1 MLEKMNKTNILLTM
15 ILLILVVFNLSIYN
29 KKILTPTINNNKV
42 KKEYEEMVNK
52 YAQEQQEEN
61 LQDDEMSQEE
71 IDKEQLVN
79 LKSMGEEDRMY
90 TYFYQYIT
98 MIESGRYEDAYN
110 ILYADFKN
118 QYFPTLD
125 SFTSYIQ
132 TRYPSFMSVQYNGIE
147 RQGEYYILT
156 VLIGS
161 AVANEDNTTLQQKFI
176 IHEKDFNDFEL
187 SFQVM

>member
-1 MLEKMNKTNILLTM
+1 MFEKMDKTNLLLAIITLV
-15 ILLILVVFNLSIYN
+15 LLVCNLSICIN
-29 KKILTPTINNNKV
+29 KFLKPMAQNNEYSKQ
-42 KKEYEEMVNK
+42 YEESRK

-125 SFTSYIQ
+125 SFTNYIQ